1 MVKKIMAW
9 TSAVTLSL
17 VLAGMAPS
25 TVLAQSKS
33 DEWQWRGTI
42 YLWLPSVNGTTSMP
56 ADSGGTTVSAD
67 VDQILDSLDF
77 AFMGQLE
84 ARKGRWG
91 GFTDFIYL
99 DFSNDK
105 SNTRSVNLS
114 GPGGIINVP
123 ANASMYANM
132 DLKGLVWTLAG
143 TYTAVEKPG
152 YEMLVLGG
160 VRYLGLDI
168 DLNWQTTGNIGALP
182 PVAQSGSAS
191 SKPDYWDAIIGV
203 RGRADLGKSNWYVPY
218 YVDIGTGNSNNTW
231 QGALGLGYRF
241 KWGEVTGA
249 YRYLHYNFNGGE
261 PLNDVSFGGFGL
273 GVSWR
278 W

>member
-1 MVKKIMAW
+1 MNKKTMAW
-9 TSAVTLSL
+9 TSAVILSL
-17 VLAGMAPS
+17 ALAGTAPGA
-25 TVLAQSKS
+25 LAQSKS
-33 DEWQWRGTI
+33 DKWQWRGTI
-42 YLWLPSVNGTTSMP
+42 YLWLPSVNGATNMP
-56 ADSGGTTVSAD
+56 ADSGGTTISAD

-91 GFTDFIYL
+91 GFTDLIYL
-99 DFSNDK
+99 DLSNDQT
-105 SNTRSVNLS
+105 NTRSVNFS

-168 DLNWQTTGNIGALP
+168 DLNWQASGNIGSLP
-182 PVAQSGSAS
+182 PVARSGSSSAS
-191 SKPDYWDAIIGV
+191 PDYWDAIIGV

-231 QGALGLGYRF
+231 QAALGLGYRF
-241 KWGEVTGA
+241 KWGEVTAA
-249 YRYLHYNFNGGE
+249 YRYLDYNFDDGE
-261 PLNDVSFGGFGL
+261 PLKDVSFGGFGL
-273 GVSWR
+273 GVSWS

>member
-1 MVKKIMAW
+1 MDTKIIAW
-9 TSAVTLSL
+9 SRAVILPL
-17 VLAGMAPS
+17 VLAGIAPGAF
-25 TVLAQSKS
+25 AQSKS

-42 YLWLPSVNGTTSMP
+42 YLWLPDVNGTTSMP
-56 ADSGGTTVSAD
+56 ADSGGTTISAD
-67 VDQILDSLDF
+67 VGQILESLNL

-91 GFTDFIYL
+91 GFTDLIYL
-99 DFSNDK
+99 DLSNDQT
-105 SNTRSVNLS
+105 NARSVNFS

-123 ANASMYANM
+123 ADASMYANM

-143 TYTAVEKPG
+143 TYTVVEKPG

-168 DLNWQTTGNIGALP
+168 NLNWQASGNIGSLP
-182 PVAQSGSAS
+182 PVAQSGSSSAS
-191 SKPDYWDAIIGV
+191 PDYWDAIIGV

-218 YVDIGTGNSNNTW
+218 YVDIGTGSSNNTW
-231 QGALGLGYRF
+231 QAALGLGYRF
-241 KWGEVTGA
+241 RWGEVTAA
-249 YRYLHYNFNGGE
+249 YRYLNYNFDDGE
-261 PLNDVSFGGFGL
+261 PLKDISFGGFGL
-273 GVSWR
+273 GVSWS